1 MKDAA
6 TSMRLVS
13 AIALLVVS
21 FVSPVSVAKVN
32 PEEFDQ
38 TAIVKK
44 VTPER
49 EIEGAARHGGIRY
62 GTQFFVV
69 TEIGDKVYDLSGAQR
84 IEPGTYRAKINSRH
98 NRVQFLL
105 DSKDGNPKRSEWYK
119 ISEERQKISE
129 DSK

>member
-21 FVSPVSVAKVN
+21 FVSPVWVDKVN
-32 PEEFDQ
+32 PEEFRPS

-105 DSKDGNPKRSEWYK
+105 DSKDGNPKRSEMVQNLGRAA
-119 ISEERQKISE
+119 ENQ
-129 DSK
+129 